1 MTASV
6 FINGII
12 GGDFWSESPDDS
24 GTTLA
29 DVRRQ
34 IQSYQSFD
42 QLTVFINSPGGNV
55 DEGFAIHDLL
65 RSYGKPVTTVAEGQ
79 IFSIATVIFLAGDK
93 GRRLIAENAS
103 FGIHNP
109 TPSIGVMGEARDFE
123 EMAARLRS
131 AEDRI
136 INFYH
141 QKTNIEPT
149 QLRQWMDETTQ
160 FLSSQAI
167 QTGFADGIYQTL
179 AAVAYFKTPINMNED
194 KQAKTLISQ
203 IRALLGLQNENPAP
217 ATEAETTE
225 TAEDTALGAELEAAR
240 ARIAELEA
248 AEAQRLA
255 EQTTVQQQLAA
266 AQAELANQASRMAQ
280 IDAKMRELENLPL
293 GVVSGKP
300 PVVPPQNQQTQ
311 PGTERFEKF
320 VNQLKQRYGK

>member
-1 MTASV
+1 MTASI
-6 FINGII
+6 FINGVI

-34 IQSYQSFD
+34 IQSYESFD

-55 DEGFAIHDLL
+55 EEGFAIHDLI

-79 IFSIATVIFLAGDK
+79 VFSIATVIFLAGDK
-93 GRRLIAENAS
+93 GRRLIAENSS

-109 TPSIGVMGEARDFE
+109 TPAMGVIGEAKDFE
-123 EMAARLRS
+123 DMAARLRA

-141 QKTNIEPT
+141 QKTNIAPI
-149 QLRQWMDETTQ
+149 QLRKWMDETTQ
-160 FLSSQAI
+160 FLSNQAI
-167 QTGFADGIYQTL
+167 ENGFADGVYQTL

-194 KQAKTLISQ
+194 KQAKTLITQ
-203 IRALLGLQNENPAP
+203 IRTLLGLQNETPAP
-217 ATEAETTE
+217 APETETTE
-225 TAEDTALGAELEAAR
+225 TAEVAVLAAELEAAR
-240 ARIAELEA
+240 ARVAELEA

-255 EQTTVQQQLAA
+255 EQTTVQQQLAT
-266 AQAELANQASRMAQ
+266 AQAELSNQAAKMAL

-300 PVVPPQNQQTQ
+300 PVVPPQNQPTQ
-311 PGTERFEKF
+311 PGAERFEKF